1 MSILIGTLLIS
12 LALINLSS
20 NINPSLHLFMDELFK
35 QIHDNIPIEYLR
47 QTSLNKVKTIFS
59 IFLLISG
66 CVLHFCNGLRQTS
79 LNKVKTI
86 FSIFLLISGCVLHF
100 CNGIKRLIFLIPLS
114 IISIYMVESTIIYSL
129 TLQSVIVYIF
139 LLMSILLVI
148 FNDCAELDE
157 IEI

>member
-1 MSILIGTLLIS
+1 MFSQIMSILIGTLLIS

-47 QTSLNKVKTIFS
+47 E
-59 IFLLISG
+59 
-66 CVLHFCNGLRQTS
+66 TS